1 MQYFLKIFIVLG
13 VIVGTTELAKKSTTA
28 AAVLASLPIT
38 SLLAIIWLKAE
49 NTDHQIIAN
58 LSKEIFW
65 MVLPSLVF
73 FLIFPYLLAKQTDF
87 WIAFGAGAVLTC
99 GTYLSI
105 LKFLH

>member
-1 MQYFLKIFIVLG
+1 MQYFLKIFIVLAA
-13 VIVGTTELAKKSTTA
+13 IVGTTELAKKSTTA

-49 NTDHQIIAN
+49 NTDNQIIAN

-73 FLIFPYLLAKQTDF
+73 FLIFPYLLSKQTEF
-87 WIAFGAGAVLTC
+87 WIAFGAGTVLTC